1 MANVKISQLPTASAV
16 TSDDFLPIVDSGST
30 TTQQASFQQVL
41 DYVTGSTFNEL
52 VFDTTHVATGH
63 TTGRFSWNAT
73 DATLD
78 LNMSGSDVTL
88 QLGQEQHIYVK
99 NQSGVDINNG
109 EAVRI
114 VGSTGTNIT
123 IEKAIARLSDLSAP
137 DETNGIVGVATE
149 NIANN
154 NFGYITTY
162 GLVRDFDTVGSG
174 SEGSILYLSNTVS
187 GAYTS
192 IRPNAPYEV
201 VEVGVLVVS
210 GPSNGEVFVQPREPI
225 LFSDVT
231 PFSTASIPAAQKS
244 YFCYDDTTKI
254 VSLSNQIT
262 ASVVSASNFYGD
274 GSGITGVTGEWDGTH
289 TGNAEITGTLS
300 VENGNIN
307 ITQNAYFL
315 QGTATGGSNVSLIGV
330 SSGDEIEIGNQG
342 YTNRVVDDLVVSGTL
357 IGSVALSGAVGSEI
371 QVSSYSLSADD
382 RGKTLIFSSSATQG
396 ITCSSGLDVG
406 FNTTFVQ
413 YGSGQLE
420 LSASSGVTILNRQS
434 HTKTAGTYAAA
445 SVVIISSDVY
455 LFSGDTSA

>member
-16 TSDDFLPIVDSGST
+16 TGDDFLPIVDSGST

-52 VFDTTHVATGH
+52 TVG
-63 TTGRFSWNAT
+63 
-73 DATLD
+73 TLSASF
-78 LNMSGSDVTL
+78 LYVSSSVIQKSGST
-88 QLGQEQHIYVK
+88 K
-99 NQSGVDINNG
+99 
-109 EAVRI
+109 
-114 VGSTGTNIT
+114 
-123 IEKAIARLSDLSAP
+123 
-137 DETNGIVGVATE
+137 
-149 NIANN
+149 
-154 NFGYITTY
+154 FG
-162 GLVRDFDTVGSG
+162 DTS
-174 SEGSILYLSNTVS
+174 
-187 GAYTS
+187 
-192 IRPNAPYEV
+192 
-201 VEVGVLVVS
+201 
-210 GPSNGEVFVQPREPI
+210 
-225 LFSDVT
+225 
-231 PFSTASIPAAQKS
+231 
-244 YFCYDDTTKI
+244 DDTHQFTGSVY
-254 VSLSNQIT
+254 VSQNIEATQIT

-357 IGSVALSGAVGSEI
+357 VGSVALSGAVGSEI

-406 FNTTFVQ
+406 FNSTFIQ

-420 LSASSGVTILNRQS
+420 LSAASGVTILNRQS

>member
-1 MANVKISQLPTASAV
+1 MANVKISQLPAASAV
-16 TSDDFLPIVDSGST
+16 TGDDFLPIVDSGST

-52 VFDTTHVATGH
+52 TVG
-63 TTGRFSWNAT
+63 
-73 DATLD
+73 TLSASF
-78 LNMSGSDVTL
+78 LYVSSSVIQKSGST
-88 QLGQEQHIYVK
+88 K
-99 NQSGVDINNG
+99 
-109 EAVRI
+109 
-114 VGSTGTNIT
+114 
-123 IEKAIARLSDLSAP
+123 
-137 DETNGIVGVATE
+137 
-149 NIANN
+149 
-154 NFGYITTY
+154 FG
-162 GLVRDFDTVGSG
+162 DTS
-174 SEGSILYLSNTVS
+174 
-187 GAYTS
+187 
-192 IRPNAPYEV
+192 
-201 VEVGVLVVS
+201 
-210 GPSNGEVFVQPREPI
+210 
-225 LFSDVT
+225 
-231 PFSTASIPAAQKS
+231 
-244 YFCYDDTTKI
+244 DDTHQFTGSVY
-254 VSLSNQIT
+254 VSQNIEATQIT

-307 ITQNAYFL
+307 ITENAYFL

-357 IGSVALSGAVGSEI
+357 VGSVALSGAVGSEI

-406 FNTTFVQ
+406 FNSTFIQ

-420 LSASSGVTILNRQS
+420 LSAASGVTILNRQS

>member
-16 TSDDFLPIVDSGST
+16 TSDDLLPIVDSGST

-52 VFDTTHVATGH
+52 
-63 TTGRFSWNAT
+63 
-73 DATLD
+73 
-78 LNMSGSDVTL
+78 
-88 QLGQEQHIYVK
+88 
-99 NQSGVDINNG
+99 
-109 EAVRI
+109 
-114 VGSTGTNIT
+114 
-123 IEKAIARLSDLSAP
+123 
-137 DETNGIVGVATE
+137 
-149 NIANN
+149 
-154 NFGYITTY
+154 
-162 GLVRDFDTVGSG
+162 TVGSLSASFLYVSSSVIQKSG
-174 SEGSILYLSNTVS
+174 STKFGDTSDDTHQFTGSVYVS
-187 GAYTS
+187 QNIEATQITAS
-192 IRPNAPYEV
+192 
-201 VEVGVLVVS
+201 VVS
-210 GPSNGEVFVQPREPI
+210 ASNFYGDGSGITGVTGEWDGTHTGNAEITGTLSV
-225 LFSDVT
+225 
-231 PFSTASIPAAQKS
+231 
-244 YFCYDDTTKI
+244 
-254 VSLSNQIT
+254 SNQIT

-357 IGSVALSGAVGSEI
+357 IGSVAFSGAVGSEI

-406 FNTTFVQ
+406 FNSTFIQ

-420 LSASSGVTILNRQS
+420 LSAASGVTILNRQS

>member
-16 TSDDFLPIVDSGST
+16 TSDDFLPIVDSGSS

-52 VFDTTHVATGH
+52 
-63 TTGRFSWNAT
+63 
-73 DATLD
+73 
-78 LNMSGSDVTL
+78 
-88 QLGQEQHIYVK
+88 
-99 NQSGVDINNG
+99 
-109 EAVRI
+109 
-114 VGSTGTNIT
+114 
-123 IEKAIARLSDLSAP
+123 
-137 DETNGIVGVATE
+137 
-149 NIANN
+149 
-154 NFGYITTY
+154 
-162 GLVRDFDTVGSG
+162 TVGSL
-174 SEGSILYLSNTVS
+174 SASFLYVS
-187 GAYTS
+187 
-192 IRPNAPYEV
+192 
-201 VEVGVLVVS
+201 
-210 GPSNGEVFVQPREPI
+210 
-225 LFSDVT
+225 
-231 PFSTASIPAAQKS
+231 ASVIQKS
-244 YFCYDDTTKI
+244 GSTKFGDTSDDTHQFTGSVY
-254 VSLSNQIT
+254 VSQNIEATQIT
-262 ASVVSASNFYGD
+262 GSVVSASNFYGD

-406 FNTTFVQ
+406 FNSTFIQ

-420 LSASSGVTILNRQS
+420 LSAASGVTILNRQS

-445 SVVIISSDVY
+445 SIVIISSDVY

>member
-16 TSDDFLPIVDSGST
+16 TSDDLLPIVDSGST

-52 VFDTTHVATGH
+52 
-63 TTGRFSWNAT
+63 
-73 DATLD
+73 
-78 LNMSGSDVTL
+78 
-88 QLGQEQHIYVK
+88 
-99 NQSGVDINNG
+99 
-109 EAVRI
+109 
-114 VGSTGTNIT
+114 
-123 IEKAIARLSDLSAP
+123 
-137 DETNGIVGVATE
+137 
-149 NIANN
+149 
-154 NFGYITTY
+154 
-162 GLVRDFDTVGSG
+162 TVGSL
-174 SEGSILYLSNTVS
+174 SASFLYVS
-187 GAYTS
+187 S
-192 IRPNAPYEV
+192 SVI
-201 VEVGVLVVS
+201 
-210 GPSNGEVFVQPREPI
+210 
-225 LFSDVT
+225 
-231 PFSTASIPAAQKS
+231 QKS
-244 YFCYDDTTKI
+244 GSTKFGDTSDDTHQFTGSVY
-254 VSLSNQIT
+254 VSQNIEATQIT

-357 IGSVALSGAVGSEI
+357 IGSVAFSGAVGSEI

-406 FNTTFVQ
+406 FNSTFIQ

-420 LSASSGVTILNRQS
+420 LSAASGVTILNRQS

>member
-16 TSDDFLPIVDSGST
+16 TSDDFLPIVDSGSS

-52 VFDTTHVATGH
+52 
-63 TTGRFSWNAT
+63 
-73 DATLD
+73 
-78 LNMSGSDVTL
+78 
-88 QLGQEQHIYVK
+88 
-99 NQSGVDINNG
+99 
-109 EAVRI
+109 
-114 VGSTGTNIT
+114 
-123 IEKAIARLSDLSAP
+123 
-137 DETNGIVGVATE
+137 
-149 NIANN
+149 
-154 NFGYITTY
+154 
-162 GLVRDFDTVGSG
+162 TVGSL
-174 SEGSILYLSNTVS
+174 SASFLYVS
-187 GAYTS
+187 
-192 IRPNAPYEV
+192 
-201 VEVGVLVVS
+201 
-210 GPSNGEVFVQPREPI
+210 
-225 LFSDVT
+225 
-231 PFSTASIPAAQKS
+231 ASVIQKS
-244 YFCYDDTTKI
+244 GSTKFGDTSDDTHQFTGSVY
-254 VSLSNQIT
+254 VSQNIEATQIT
-262 ASVVSASNFYGD
+262 GSVVSASNFYGD

-406 FNTTFVQ
+406 FNSTFIQ

-420 LSASSGVTILNRQS
+420 LSAVAGVTILNRQS

-455 LFSGDTSA
+455 LFSGDTSS